1 MKRSEIMKFGTEAD
15 KARLP
20 PITRY
25 NKPHAQKR
33 SFATANSHAA
43 KESRIEKA
51 RNLMGL

>member
-1 MKRSEIMKFGTEAD
+1 MKLGTEAD

-33 SFATANSHAA
+33 SFATANSHTA
-43 KESRIEKA
+43 KESRIEQA
-51 RNLMGL
+51 RNLMEL